1 MLLWFQMLTQVTK
14 ALFRLSVQIR
24 FFCIRFK
31 CLTVYRIYSNTLF
44 VPWRGFILQTIG
56 IDFYGNDI
64 ANAKHNPQQQS
75 SLQYRSCLTLWQ
87 HIAVALD
94 HMHLTR
100 QQQKRR
106 KLECADLFH
115 ADYPSLVSKL
125 QEVGRPAVH
134 CHFPLD
140 LHFATTQPCFC
151 KDFKHVFYKPHYVVW
166 GSDKQKSYTKSDLN
180 GQTGT
185 DFQISDL
192 KSHFAGAWNGFVK
205 KKKNLLNMIGF
216 QSDVYNNLIWTDK
229 SKKGLNVRWQMMDHL
244 KIWSRM
250 MGYSPVTTLST

>member
-1 MLLWFQMLTQVTK
+1 MFW
-14 ALFRLSVQIR
+14 LFIAYIQIHFLS
-24 FFCIRFK
+24 
-31 CLTVYRIYSNTLF
+31 
-44 VPWRGFILQTIG
+44 PWRGFILQTIG

-115 ADYPSLVSKL
+115 ADYLRWSQNSKR
-125 QEVGRPAVH
+125 GRPAVH

-192 KSHFAGAWNGFVK
+192 NFISHFAGAWNGFVK
-205 KKKNLLNMIGF
+205 IVFSHEFFSFKLAKYDRIPIGCV
-216 QSDVYNNLIWTDK
+216 QKSDSD
-229 SKKGLNVRWQMMDHL
+229 WQD
-244 KIWSRM
+244 
-250 MGYSPVTTLST
+250 